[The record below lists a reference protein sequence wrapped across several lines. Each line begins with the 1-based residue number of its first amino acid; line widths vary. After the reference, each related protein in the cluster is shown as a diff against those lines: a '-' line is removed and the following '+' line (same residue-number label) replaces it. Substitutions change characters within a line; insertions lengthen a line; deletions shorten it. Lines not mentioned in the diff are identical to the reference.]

1 VRRSY
6 VVQRALL
13 RLTGIERRCRLFTK
27 GNLHTK
33 APAIRFE
40 QPLLTLCGVTHSYRE
55 GNRLRPVLQGIDGE
69 IDEGRFVAL
78 LGQSGSGKSTLLNL
92 IAGLDMADS
101 GSIIVRG
108 LELSR
113 LREPDRTLFRRRH
126 IGFVYQFFNL
136 LPTLTVLENVALPAE
151 LNGFS
156 ADESRRRSVM
166 LLEEVGLADRKDS
179 YPDSLSGGEQQRVA
193 LARALVHDP
202 ALILADEPTG
212 NLDTTTGRHI
222 LDLLDHAVRRRG
234 KTLLVAT
241 HSRDVAEHADA
252 VWELR
257 DGKLMS

>member
-1 VRRSY
+1 
-6 VVQRALL
+6 
-13 RLTGIERRCRLFTK
+13 
-27 GNLHTK
+27 LHTE
-33 APAIRFE
+33 ARLIHPE
-40 QPLLTLCGVTHSYRE
+40 QPLLMLCGVTHSYRE
-55 GNRLRPVLQGIDGE
+55 GNRQRPVLRDIHAE
-69 IDEGRFVAL
+69 VDEGRFVAL

-108 LELSR
+108 LELNR
-113 LREPDRTLFRRRH
+113 LHEPERTLFRRRQ

-156 ADESRRRSVM
+156 ADESRRRAVM
-166 LLEEVGLADRKDS
+166 LLEEVGLADRRDS

-212 NLDTTTGRHI
+212 NLDSSTGRHV

-234 KTLLVAT
+234 KTLLIAT
-241 HSRDVAEHADA
+241 HSREVAERADA